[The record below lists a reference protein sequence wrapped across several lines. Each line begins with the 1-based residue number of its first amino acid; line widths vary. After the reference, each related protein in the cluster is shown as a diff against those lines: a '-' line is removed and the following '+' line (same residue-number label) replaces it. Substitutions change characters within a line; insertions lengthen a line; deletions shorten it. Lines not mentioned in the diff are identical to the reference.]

1 MIHQPMNNLICK
13 KMRLKMLVIHK
24 FSNIGG
30 NKVVTYFKLVT
41 LKSKLESI
49 ILLNIIIN
57 RGNDR
62 DKSVIIRKIS

>member
-1 MIHQPMNNLICK
+1 
-13 KMRLKMLVIHK
+13 MLVIHK

>member
-13 KMRLKMLVIHK
+13 KMRLKMLVIDK
-24 FSNIGG
+24 FSNIDG

>member
-1 MIHQPMNNLICK
+1 
-13 KMRLKMLVIHK
+13 MRLKMLVIDK
-24 FSNIGG
+24 FSNIDGN

>member
-1 MIHQPMNNLICK
+1 
-13 KMRLKMLVIHK
+13 MRLKMLVIDK
-24 FSNIGG
+24 FSNIDG